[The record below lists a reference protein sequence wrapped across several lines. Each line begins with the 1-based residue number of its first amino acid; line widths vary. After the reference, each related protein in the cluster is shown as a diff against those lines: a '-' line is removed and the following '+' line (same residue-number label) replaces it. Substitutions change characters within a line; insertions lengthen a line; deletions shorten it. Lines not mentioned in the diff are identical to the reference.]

1 MSLIVDV
8 HAHLDHSDFSK
19 DLDKVIARAKA
30 AGVKAIITNGVN
42 PETNRKTLELAEKY
56 DIVKAA
62 LGLYPI
68 DVLRK
73 DIEEGY
79 PLKDEEFDIDSEID
93 FIRKNKNK
101 IIALGECGLD
111 FVRSDEVQRKAQ
123 IKVFEKMIALAE
135 NINKPII
142 VHSRKAEQSVI
153 EVLESSSIKK
163 VVLHCFCG
171 KKGLIKKAQ
180 DMAYYFSIPC
190 NIVRA
195 HNFQNMVSMVNL
207 SRLLTETDAPYLSPF
222 KGRRNEPA
230 FIAETLKKI
239 AEIKK
244 MDIEEVEKNIFM
256 NYQGL
261 F

>member
-8 HAHLDHSDFSK
+8 HAHLDHPDFSK
-19 DLDKVIARAKA
+19 DLDKVIKRAKA
-30 AGVKAIITNGVN
+30 AGVKAIITNGIN

-62 LGLYPI
+62 LGVYPI

-79 PLKDEEFDIDSEID
+79 PLKDEQFDIDSELD
-93 FIRKNKNK
+93 FIKKNKNK

-111 FVRSDEVQRKAQ
+111 FVRSDAFQRKGQ

-142 VHSRKAEQSVI
+142 VHSRKAEQSVL

-171 KKGLIKKAQ
+171 KKGLIKKAE
-180 DMAYYFSIPC
+180 DKGYYFSIPP

-195 HNFQNMVSMVNL
+195 HNFQYLVDKVNL
-207 SRLLTETDAPYLSPF
+207 SRLLTETDSPCLSPF
-222 KGRRNEPA
+222 KGIRNEPA
-230 FIAETLKKI
+230 FIIETLKKI
-239 AEIKK
+239 AEIK
-244 MDIEEVEKNIFM
+244 MMEVEEVEKIIFM

>member
-1 MSLIVDV
+1 MTLIVDV

-19 DLDKVIARAKA
+19 DLDQVIARAKA
-30 AGVKAIITNGVN
+30 AGVKAIITNGIN

-62 LGLYPI
+62 LGLYPG

-93 FIRKNKNK
+93 FIKKNKNK

-111 FVRSDEVQRKAQ
+111 FVRSDAFERKGQ
-123 IKVFEKMIALAE
+123 IEVFEKMIALAE

-153 EVLESSSIKK
+153 DVLESSSIKK

-171 KKGLIKKAQ
+171 KKGLIKKAE

-195 HNFQNMVSMVNL
+195 HNFQYLVNKVNL
-207 SRLLTETDAPYLSPF
+207 SRLLTETDCPCLSPYV
-222 KGRRNEPA
+222 GRRNEPA
-230 FIAETLKKI
+230 FIVETLKKI

-244 MDIEEVEKNIFM
+244 MEVEEVEKNIFM
-256 NYQGL
+256 NYQAL